1 MNYNSSSTNYYD
13 HDPHKIYFSSY
24 DWAKYYQMTEQE
36 AVTFYRPSWDH
47 EYKSIWGDQ
56 FNNPMYEVIFDNYE
70 TIRNDRL
77 NKIDKKKAEL
87 LSWIDN
93 KENV

>member
-1 MNYNSSSTNYYD
+1 MIYNNSSTNFY
-13 HDPHKIYFSSY
+13 DPHKIYFSSY
-24 DWAKYYQMTEQE
+24 DWDKYCKIMQQE
-36 AVTFYRPSWDH
+36 PVKVYRPSWDQ
-47 EYKSIWGDQ
+47 EYKTIWGYQSNDSK
-56 FNNPMYEVIFDNYE
+56 YEIVFDDYE
-70 TIRNDRL
+70 IIRNNRL

>member
-1 MNYNSSSTNYYD
+1 MNYNSSRTNYN
-13 HDPHKIYFSSY
+13 DPYKIYFSSY
-24 DWAKYYQMTEQE
+24 DWDKYYQMTEQE
-36 AVTFYRPSWDH
+36 AVTFYRPSWNH

-87 LSWIDN
+87 LSWINN